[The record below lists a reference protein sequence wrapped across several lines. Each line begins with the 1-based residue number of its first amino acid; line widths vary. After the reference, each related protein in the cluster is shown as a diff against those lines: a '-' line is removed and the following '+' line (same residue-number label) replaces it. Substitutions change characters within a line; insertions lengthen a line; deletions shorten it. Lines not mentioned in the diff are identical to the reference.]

1 MLRALIYTLI
11 GLFVLTFIRMAAGII
26 TKALSSAMDE
36 SKSAPGAQKK
46 ASGAPGGELKRD
58 PVCGTFV
65 PAATAVKKT
74 VGAEVMHFCSVEC
87 RDKYQA

>member
-1 MLRALIYTLI
+1 MLRALVYTLI

-26 TKALSSAMDE
+26 TKGLSSALND
-36 SKSAPGAQKK
+36 SQPQDAQKK
-46 ASGAPGGELKRD
+46 ASQTPGGELKRD

-74 VGAEVMHFCSVEC
+74 VGAEVVHFCSVEC